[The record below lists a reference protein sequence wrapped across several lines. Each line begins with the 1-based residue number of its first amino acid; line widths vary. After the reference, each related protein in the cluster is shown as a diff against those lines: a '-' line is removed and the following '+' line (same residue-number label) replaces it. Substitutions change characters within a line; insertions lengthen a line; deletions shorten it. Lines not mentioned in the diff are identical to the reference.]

1 MAHTSGRP
9 FLAPLLATTPG
20 AAGGGQAWNTE
31 RVSIRSAEPWAEGPY
46 LRLDRVGWRRLAANT
61 PLPLTGD
68 DIVAL
73 RGRGDPIDLAE
84 ADVVYRP
91 LSRLLALHVA
101 AATRLHRVVTTFVGE
116 GGARTPYVIGLAGS
130 VASGKSTTA
139 RLLRTLLRRWPETPR
154 VDLVT
159 TDGFL
164 HPNAVLERRGLMKR
178 KGFPESY
185 DAKALLRFLQ
195 AVKSGAPEVI
205 APVYSHRTYDI
216 VPGRHVVVHSPDVLI
231 VEGLNVLQP
240 PRTRAGRTA
249 LAVADFF
256 DFTIYVD
263 AAPED
268 LRRWYIER
276 FMQLRATAY
285 QQPDDYFHQYA
296 ALSEDEAVT
305 TADSIWGTIN
315 QPNLISN
322 IAPTRDRATLVLR
335 KGADHRMEE
344 VLLRRI

>member
-1 MAHTSGRP
+1 MPPSA
-9 FLAPLLATTPG
+9 APAG
-20 AAGGGQAWNTE
+20 ASE
-31 RVSIRSAEPWAEGPY
+31 HGPY
-46 LRLDRVGWRRLAANT
+46 LRLDRAGWRRLAANT

-130 VASGKSTTA
+130 VASGKSTSA
-139 RLLRTLLRRWPETPR
+139 RVLRTLLRRWPETPR

-164 HPNAVLERRGLMKR
+164 LPNARLAAKGIMNR

-185 DAKALLRFLQ
+185 DTKALLEFLQ
-195 AVKSGAPEVI
+195 AVKSGEQEVT
-205 APVYSHRTYDI
+205 APVYSHRIYDI
-216 VPGRHVVVHSPDVLI
+216 VPDTRIVVRNPDVLI

-240 PRTRAGRTA
+240 PRVRAGRPTV
-249 LAVADFF
+249 AVADYF
-256 DFTIYVD
+256 DFTLYVD
-263 AAPED
+263 AHPD
-268 LRRWYIER
+268 HLRRWYIER
-276 FMQLRATAY
+276 FMQLRATAF
-285 QQPDDYFHQYA
+285 QEPDNYFHRYA
-296 ALSEDEAVT
+296 SLSDAEALATGEGIWE
-305 TADSIWGTIN
+305 SIN
-315 QPNLISN
+315 EPNLVAN
-322 IAPTRDRATLVLR
+322 IAPTRERANLVLR
-335 KGADHRMEE
+335 KGGDHRMEE